1 MYLSHPTPE
10 AEGPTDKASL
20 VFGVVMFGLHNRI
33 CTLPTP
39 RPKRP
44 TDKASYILGVV
55 SFGVQTI
62 GSEDHNIT
70 SIPLGLK
77 GPHKKS
83 LMFWVQ

>member
-1 MYLSHPTPE
+1 M
-10 AEGPTDKASL
+10 
-20 VFGVVMFGLHNRI
+20 FGVHILGSVHHNRI
-33 CTLPTP
+33 YTLLTP
-39 RPKRP
+39 GPKGP

>member
-1 MYLSHPTPE
+1 MYPSHPIPE

-55 SFGVQTI
+55 SFG
-62 GSEDHNIT
+62 SEDQNGKYNLHT
-70 SIPLGLK
+70 PGSK
-77 GPHKKS
+77 GPRE
-83 LMFWVQ
+83 